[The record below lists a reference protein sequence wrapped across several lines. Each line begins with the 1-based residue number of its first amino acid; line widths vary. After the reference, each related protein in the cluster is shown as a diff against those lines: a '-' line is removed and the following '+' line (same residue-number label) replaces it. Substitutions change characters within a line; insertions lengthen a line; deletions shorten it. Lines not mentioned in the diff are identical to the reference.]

1 MTTGTAS
8 KTADQQRSAKVP
20 ADGRRSGS
28 GKPGP
33 PLRPAEQAA
42 AQVIDKH
49 TIRVSLPDN
58 IGTIRLPEPQRL
70 AFYGGIAT
78 LAVCGIVDWPVAVIL
93 GIGHLL
99 AEDHHHKVLCDFGE
113 ALAEA

>member
-1 MTTGTAS
+1 MTAGTAP
-8 KTADQQRSAKVP
+8 KTAIQEGTTKPP
-20 ADGRRSGS
+20 ADGSRSTAS
-28 GKPGP
+28 KPGP
-33 PLRPAEQAA
+33 PLHPAQRAA

-49 TIRVSLPDN
+49 TIRLTLPDN

-70 AFYGGIAT
+70 AFYGGIAA
-78 LAVCGIVDWPVAVIL
+78 LAAFGIVDWPVAVVL

-113 ALAEA
+113 VLAEA

>member
-1 MTTGTAS
+1 MAAGTAP
-8 KTADQQRSAKVP
+8 KTAIPEGSAKPP
-20 ADGRRSGS
+20 ADGTRSAAGR
-28 GKPGP
+28 PGP
-33 PLRPAEQAA
+33 PLHPAQRAA

-49 TIRVSLPDN
+49 TIRVTLPDN
-58 IGTIRLPEPQRL
+58 IGTIRLPEPKRL

-78 LAVCGIVDWPVAVIL
+78 LAAFGIVDWPVAIVL

-99 AEDHHHKVLCDFGE
+99 AEDQHHKVLCDFGE